1 MGDFVEEG
9 GGGEG
14 GEGADVD
21 GGREVGSE
29 DFDGG
34 GMGEGEDAGLTDEGE
49 VGEAEG
55 LVPAGRPCGGEE
67 RLGGDVSEVVER
79 KRGGGCGGD
88 ALFKGFGQFQNVG
101 V

>member
-1 MGDFVEEG
+1 MEEG

-21 GGREVGSE
+21 AVREVGSE
-29 DFDGG
+29 DVDGR

-49 VGEAEG
+49 VVEAEG
-55 LVPAGRPCGGEE
+55 LFSAGRPWSGEE
-67 RLGGDVSEVVER
+67 GLGRSVSEVVER
-79 KRGGGCGGD
+79 DRDGGCAGD
-88 ALFKGFGQFQNVG
+88 ALFQGFGQFQNVG